1 MDKRLAAALK
11 AAAFKKNAL
20 KIKVRSQL
28 EVQPARHA
36 PNNPNEKRFKQGWRT
51 VGDKKVFF
59 RSAWEANFGRYLQW
73 QKERQMIKDWEHEP
87 KTFWFEGI
95 KRGVVSY
102 LPDFKVST
110 LENTHYWVEV
120 KGFMDAKSRTKIKR
134 FKKFF
139 PEETI
144 RIVDAKWYKMNSK
157 KLSNIIPD
165 WEKETPC
172 AI

>member
-20 KIKVRSQL
+20 RIRVRSKT
-28 EVQPARHA
+28 ETKPRYHA
-36 PNNPNEKRFKQGWRT
+36 TEHPKEKKFKQGWRT
-51 VGDKKVFF
+51 VGDQKAFF

-73 QKERQMIKDWEHEP
+73 QKERNLIKNWEHEP

-102 LPDFKVST
+102 LPDFKVTT
-110 LENTHYWVEV
+110 LENDHYWVEV
-120 KGFMDAKSRTKIKR
+120 KGYMDSKSATKIKR
-134 FKKFF
+134 FNKYF
-139 PEETI
+139 PEEKL

-172 AI
+172 AT